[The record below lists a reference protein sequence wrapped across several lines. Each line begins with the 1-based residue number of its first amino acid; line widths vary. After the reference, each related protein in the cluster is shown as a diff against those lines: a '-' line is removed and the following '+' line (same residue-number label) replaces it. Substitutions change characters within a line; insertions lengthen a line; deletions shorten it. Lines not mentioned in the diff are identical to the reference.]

1 MRYAFIHE
9 QRERD
14 GNTWPVR
21 AWCDALQVSRN
32 GFYDYARRLTAPGPR
47 AQRRADL
54 AAKIQRVHD
63 DSRATYGSPRVH
75 RQLRDDGEV
84 VTEKTVAKVMQSLDI
99 QGKSPRPR
107 KPRTTDSAHGQAV
120 ADNVL
125 ERDFTATGPNQ
136 KWVSDITYIDTDEG
150 WLYLAVVIDLFSRKV
165 VGWSTADH
173 MKAGLVC
180 EATRKALHHRPSLA
194 GQLPGE
200 EENGDG
206 AALIHHSD
214 RGSQYASGDFQQ
226 LLDQH
231 GIVCSMSRKG
241 NCWDNAVSESFF
253 GTLKTELD
261 EPLPTRSI
269 AHAKLF
275 DYIEVFYNRQRLHS
289 TLNYTSPAAY
299 EAMHQAA

>member
-9 QRERD
+9 QREHD
-14 GNTWPVR
+14 DNAWPVR
-21 AWCDALQVSRN
+21 ALCSALKASRN
-32 GFYDYARRLTAPGPR
+32 GFYDYVRCLGAPGPR

-54 AAKIQRVHD
+54 AAKITQIHN
-63 DSRATYGSPRVH
+63 DSRATYGSPRIH

-84 VTEKTVAKVMQSLDI
+84 VTEKTVAKVMQSLDL

-107 KPRTTDSAHGQAV
+107 KPRTTDSSHGHAI

-125 ERDFTATGPNQ
+125 ERNFTATAPNQ

-173 MKAGLVC
+173 MKADLVC
-180 EATRKALHHRPSLA
+180 QAARRALAQRPK
-194 GQLPGE
+194 LPGVKE
-200 EENGDG
+200 DDG
-206 AALIHHSD
+206 EAALIHHSD

-226 LLDQH
+226 LLDDH

-241 NCWDNAVSESFF
+241 NCYDNAVSESFF

-269 AHAKLF
+269 AHDKLF

-289 TLNYTSPAAY
+289 TLNYMSPAAY
-299 EAMHQAA
+299 EAKHQAA